1 MHPLLATLHGVL
13 TRAAG
18 FGPNWSRH
26 ISRRVRGYNVLL
38 HSFFITPNNRK
49 VEAFIKHF
57 NLDVEIHQVNFRERE
72 NQTEEF
78 LAMNPMGKVPVLV
91 DGDLNLWESNA
102 ILTYLATMFPE
113 TNTLPADPK
122 GRADVDRWLH
132 WQSCHLMPAMGKLK
146 TDDDADPDALL
157 MPLFKVLD
165 IQLQGK
171 DYVCSELSV
180 ADFAIAAYTLT
191 KLGRQLDYSDVPNVE
206 AWRERV
212 AQLKGFVATQYKDP
226 GVPGGP
232 PR

>member
-1 MHPLLATLHGVL
+1 
-13 TRAAG
+13 
-18 FGPNWSRH
+18 
-26 ISRRVRGYNVLL
+26 VLL

-57 NLDVEIHQVNFRERE
+57 DLDVEIHQINFREKE
-72 NQTEEF
+72 NQTDKF

-113 TNTLPADPK
+113 TNTLPTDPK

-132 WQSCHLMPAMGKLK
+132 WQSCHLMPAMGQLK
-146 TDDDADPDALL
+146 TDDDADPVTML

-165 IQLQGK
+165 TQLQDKEYICG
-171 DYVCSELSV
+171 ELSV

-191 KLGRQLDYSDVPNVE
+191 KLGRQFDYSDVPNVA
-206 AWRERV
+206 AWRDRV
-212 AQLKGFVATQYKDP
+212 AQLKGFVETHYKGP
-226 GVPGGP
+226 GK
-232 PR
+232 